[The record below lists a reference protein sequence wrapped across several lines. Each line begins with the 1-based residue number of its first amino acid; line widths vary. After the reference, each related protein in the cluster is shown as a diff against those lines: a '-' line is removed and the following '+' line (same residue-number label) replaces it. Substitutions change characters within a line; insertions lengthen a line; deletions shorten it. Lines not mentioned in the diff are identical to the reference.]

1 VKILQKDLGGG
12 GYFFDSHCIVNVKY
26 CRGRTIIA
34 VTFELWQ
41 VLFLDCNW
49 HSTCNSMKICHFPP
63 RIPV

>member
-1 VKILQKDLGGG
+1 M
-12 GYFFDSHCIVNVKY
+12 
-26 CRGRTIIA
+26 IA
-34 VTFELWQ
+34 VTFELRQ